1 MDSYLEQIR
10 KERIL
15 KIDLE
20 LDKAPPNYK
29 NLISNLIKSNC
40 KYKGYELLDI
50 LLSKKYRIKKY
61 QICEDEDKFYN
72 TIKLYKKFFYR
83 VFQFEITKS
92 DDVFGEIER
101 SNFYNNIM
109 EIYSKY
115 GKKNFD
121 FNTKDYLYIMFIYNI
136 INKQFKIIIYNG
148 LSESDFVYLVNN
160 VDKLIETII

>member
-1 MDSYLEQIR
+1 MDKVRFDML
-10 KERIL
+10 KELIQYFDYIFVQTDSDNFYIFNQVMGF
-15 KIDLE
+15 KI
-20 LDKAPPNYK
+20 P
-29 NLISNLIKSNC
+29 I
-40 KYKGYELLDI
+40 DI